1 MNKSGTSDMGNMGNK
16 VDEKIDSLSNTVKG
30 IVDQGAQ
37 KVDELKTKAVEVKDQ
52 AITRGNDLIER
63 ASEMV
68 RAHPLRSVGIAF
80 GAGYVL
86 MRLFRR

>member
-1 MNKSGTSDMGNMGNK
+1 MNKTGTTDATTR
-16 VDEKIDSLSNTVKG
+16 VDEKIDSLSNTVKD

-37 KVDELKTKAVEVKDQ
+37 KVEELRTRAGEVKDQ
-52 AITRGNDLIER
+52 AISRGNNLMER

-68 RAHPLRSVGIAF
+68 KAHPLRSVGIAF